1 MKKGINLSV
10 IIIFV
15 MFLTVPV
22 SSVAGEEE
30 NKKEAVKSAESWL
43 KLVDNGEYAES
54 WDDSALLFQKSISKE
69 DWVKTIKGVR
79 PPLGKAESR
88 KLESATYMT
97 ELPGAPDGE
106 YVVIQFFTVFSNKA
120 NAIETITPMK
130 DPDGKWKVSGY
141 YIK

>member
-1 MKKGINLSV
+1 MR
-10 IIIFV
+10 IIITGILFIFV
-15 MFLTVPV
+15 VCMAL
-22 SSVAGEEE
+22 SSNSDAGEEQA
-30 NKKEAVKSAESWL
+30 KQEALKSAQKWLKFVDDGDYGESW
-43 KLVDNGEYAES
+43 N
-54 WDDSALLFQKSISKE
+54 DSAVLFQKAVSKE
-69 DWVKTIKGVR
+69 NWVKTIKGVR

-106 YVVIQFFTVFSNKA
+106 YVVIQFYTVFSNKA

-130 DPDGKWKVSGY
+130 NPDGKWKVSGY